1 MYYRTRRSTIS
12 SVSTQLY
19 PNFQADILIFYFG
32 HLLLVVL
39 MFVATISSLCVSVNV
54 ASAITVILPCP
65 YKICLAIIA
74 SEFLCHPLMWYQLML
89 SPVGIRDSPLVV
101 VIRLLRAKL
110 AGNISSEKY
119 LLLFVVVVIVVVVVV
134 VMTHGVIYYCR
145 LRNKIGLL
153 AILM

>member
-1 MYYRTRRSTIS
+1 
-12 SVSTQLY
+12 
-19 PNFQADILIFYFG
+19 
-32 HLLLVVL
+32 
-39 MFVATISSLCVSVNV
+39 
-54 ASAITVILPCP
+54 
-65 YKICLAIIA
+65 
-74 SEFLCHPLMWYQLML
+74 ML